1 MALQDV
7 FLYSQNWRF
16 LDTKT
21 YLPPNFL
28 GGEKISQLIFF
39 IFQPSKSNIKPKETT
54 QSQSDHIYDK

>member
-28 GGEKISQLIFF
+28 GGEKISQLDFLGRNLNLQKILF
-39 IFQPSKSNIKPKETT
+39 
-54 QSQSDHIYDK
+54 HC